1 MYLSR
6 HTIIALDIT
15 DPTPYE
21 EYDDIVG
28 VCDRTGKEI
37 HDEDE
42 VVFFSMPKDYKREY
56 DKMILANEITED
68 EIELLE
74 KVGFVVTVGYGYE
87 AR

>member
-1 MYLSR
+1 MYLDR

-21 EYDDIVG
+21 EYDDVVG
-28 VCDRTGKEI
+28 NCDRTGKEI

-42 VVFFSMPKDYKREY
+42 VIFLSMSKDYKGEY
-56 DKMILANEITED
+56 DKMILADEITED

-74 KVGFVVTVGYGYE
+74 KVGFTVTNGYGYE